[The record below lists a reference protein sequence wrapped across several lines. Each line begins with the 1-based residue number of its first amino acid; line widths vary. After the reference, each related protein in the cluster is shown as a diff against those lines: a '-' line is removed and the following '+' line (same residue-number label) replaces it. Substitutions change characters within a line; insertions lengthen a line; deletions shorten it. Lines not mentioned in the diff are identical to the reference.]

1 MEAVG
6 GKVRIC
12 DALNNTNS
20 NFYGQQGSMGRVRK
34 GFFRATM

>member
-1 MEAVG
+1 MEVVG

-12 DALNNTNS
+12 SALNNTNY
-20 NFYGQQGSMGRVRK
+20 NFYWQQGSMERVRK

>member
-12 DALNNTNS
+12 DALNDPSYNL
-20 NFYGQQGSMGRVRK
+20 YGQQGTMGRVRK
-34 GFFRATM
+34 GSFRATM